1 MGEYNNFKPE
11 DVTLLRDKLFVNLTN
26 DERSLLENAHPV
38 MVLAVNK
45 CNQSIS
51 DIIEKYM
58 QVFDAVLLSEETCS
72 KSLRGEAWK
81 FLRRVSNGGFY
92 CLNQLN
98 SQILATSRNHEVYFL
113 LPTHIEV

>member
-1 MGEYNNFKPE
+1 MGEYNNFNPE
-11 DVTLLRDKLFVNLTN
+11 DVTSIRDKLFVNIAN
-26 DERSLLENAHPV
+26 DERALLDSAHPV

-51 DIIEKYM
+51 NIIEKYL
-58 QVFDAVLLSEETCS
+58 QVFDPVLLSDETCS
-72 KSLRGEAWK
+72 KTLRGEAWK

-98 SQILATSRNHEVYFL
+98 SQILATSRNQEVHFL
-113 LPTHIEV
+113 F